1 MVAKWP
7 AQVIMAEIGSGIDSP
22 AIEQDPSIAQIQSQQ
37 VVAAAIAV
45 ALPATGFVASINSL
59 NGLITIQAGT
69 SSPGVTVTV
78 SSDGVST
85 ISIGVT
91 GISLAGTAP
100 DNITAAAPTPGNDE
114 SQGWMPFS
122 LWQDNTIPSAPD
134 IYICA
139 SNATAAAVWVKLN

>member
-1 MVAKWP
+1 MAAERPAK
-7 AQVIMAEIGSGIDSP
+7 ITKMAEIGSGIDSP
-22 AIEQDPSIAQIQSQQ
+22 AIEQDPSIAQIQAQQ

-85 ISIGVT
+85 LSIGVT
-91 GISLAGTAP
+91 GINLVGTAKT
-100 DNITAAAPTPGNDE
+100 NEAASAPTPGNDE
-114 SQGWMPFS
+114 SEGYAKFS
-122 LWQDNTIPSAPD
+122 MWLDTSIPTF
-134 IYICA
+134 YMCA
-139 SNATAAAVWVKLN
+139 DPATAAAVWVALN

>member
-1 MVAKWP
+1 
-7 AQVIMAEIGSGIDSP
+7 MAEIGSGIDSP
-22 AIEQDPSIAQIQSQQ
+22 AIEQDPSIAQIQSAQ

-91 GISLAGTAP
+91 GINLVGTAKTHEDIVP
-100 DNITAAAPTPGNDE
+100 PTPGNDE
-114 SQGWMPFS
+114 SEGYAKFS
-122 LWQDNTIPSAPD
+122 MWLNSVGPTF
-134 IYICA
+134 YMCA
-139 SNATAAAVWVKLN
+139 DPATMAAVWIALN

>member
-1 MVAKWP
+1 
-7 AQVIMAEIGSGIDSP
+7 MANIGDGLSTE
-22 AIEQDPSIAQIQSQQ
+22 AIEQDPGVAQIQANQ
-37 VVAAAIAV
+37 VALTAVAV

-91 GISLAGTAP
+91 GINAVATAKS
-100 DNITAAAPTPGNDE
+100 NTTNSAPTPGNDE
-114 SQGWMPFS
+114 SEGYAIFS
-122 LWQDNTIPSAPD
+122 LWLDTSIPTF
-134 IYICA
+134 YMCA
-139 SNATAAAVWVKLN
+139 SPATAAAVWVALN